1 MIILQLDNVVRRVAS
16 DEAARKLEE
25 QGFTRTG
32 GIAEIDNAAL
42 MSGIEEG
49 VTLNIDVDALA
60 DKLAERIKAGES
72 LTEETVA
79 KALADGAE
87 PADTEQPAKPAAKAN
102 KPKGG
107 KAAAKAGAA
116 HDGA

>member
-1 MIILQLDNVVRRVAS
+1 MIILQRDNVVRRVAS

-42 MSGIEEG
+42 MSGVEEG

-87 PADTEQPAKPAAKAN
+87 PADTCLLYTSDAA
-102 KPKGG
+102 
-107 KAAAKAGAA
+107 
-116 HDGA
+116 DEL

>member
-1 MIILQLDNVVRRVAS
+1 MITLQRDNIVRRVAS
-16 DEAARKLEE
+16 EEAARKLEE
-25 QGFTRTG
+25 QGFARTG

-42 MSGIEEG
+42 MSGVEEG

-79 KALADGAE
+79 KSLLDE
-87 PADTEQPAKPAAKAN
+87 EEQPAKPAAK
-102 KPKGG
+102 PKGG
-107 KAAAKAGAA
+107 GKAAKAGAA

>member
-1 MIILQLDNVVRRVAS
+1 MITLQRRNVVRKVAS
-16 DEAARKLEE
+16 EEAACKLEE

-42 MSGIEEG
+42 MSGVEEG
-49 VTLNIDVDALA
+49 VPLNIDVDALA

-79 KALADGAE
+79 KALTDGAE
-87 PADTEQPAKPAAKAN
+87 PADTEQPAKPAAKA
-102 KPKGG
+102 KGG
-107 KAAAKAGAA
+107 KAAKAGAA

>member
-1 MIILQLDNVVRRVAS
+1 MITLQRRNVVRKVAS
-16 DEAARKLEE
+16 EEAARKLEE

-42 MSGIEEG
+42 MSGVEEG

-79 KALADGAE
+79 KALLDE
-87 PADTEQPAKPAAKAN
+87 EEQPAKPAAKA
-102 KPKGG
+102 KGG
-107 KAAAKAGAA
+107 KAAKAGAA